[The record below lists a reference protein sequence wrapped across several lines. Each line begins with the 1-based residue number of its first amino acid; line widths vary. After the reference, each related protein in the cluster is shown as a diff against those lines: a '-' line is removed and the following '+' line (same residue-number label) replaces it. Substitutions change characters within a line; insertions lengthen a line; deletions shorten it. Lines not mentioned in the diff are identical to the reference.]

1 VVARP
6 DALTALLD
14 ASALL
19 LAQGHATEVVSG
31 ILDLAR
37 HVINAD
43 AYAVWRTYDAY
54 TWRALAAYGLSASY
68 RREIKAAVP
77 VPPSFQAIQDVTTDP
92 TVQDNAEIYKA
103 EGIRS
108 MMIVPLQLRDP
119 IPGGPN
125 AGTITFY
132 WRSQRSFSELDVAY
146 ASALA
151 NLSAAAL
158 NLSELHEQNQLE
170 KRRLAFLAE
179 ASAVLASSLDYEAT
193 LQRVAQLAVT
203 QIADWC
209 SVHVIEN
216 GVPSRLI
223 VAHAD
228 PAKVDFAKEYTAR
241 YPEILRED
249 RGIGLVMRTGET
261 EVYPRI
267 TDEMITAAIS
277 DPEQL
282 EMIRRL
288 QMSSSILVPLKSR
301 GKVLGALRLVAAG
314 GDYNFSQDDVQLA
327 EDIARRAAAAIEN
340 AKLHRAVL
348 DQKDRLSLAHS
359 AARMGTW
366 HWDLIH
372 QEMVWSDEFKEI
384 HGIDHNRASTAG
396 GGSGLI
402 HPDDFD
408 RVLREVNAVLNSDA
422 EYVSTEHRAVAGD
435 GRIFWVHS
443 RGRIERSAEGKALSI
458 IGITMDVTERH
469 HAENALRRSE
479 KLATAGRLAA
489 TVAHE
494 INNPLESI
502 VNLVYLARQTAGI
515 PQEAAEFLTTT
526 DAELTRIAQIVR
538 QTLGFYRE
546 AVDPRNS
553 NISQIVAETCEVYRH
568 RMNGRSVTCDMDLD
582 ESLYAHVIPGELK
595 QVIANLVANAVDA
608 IDSGGRIQV
617 SVKRDGDAAVLTIAD
632 TGSGIEEEHMPHLF
646 EPFFTTKAE
655 VGTGLGLWVT
665 KGIVEKQ
672 RGKISISSSTAP
684 ENHGTTIAVK
694 LPLA

>member
-1 VVARP
+1 M
-6 DALTALLD
+6 
-14 ASALL
+14 L

-37 HVINAD
+37 HVIDAD

-54 TWRALAAYGLSASY
+54 TWRALASYGLSPSY
-68 RREIKAAVP
+68 RTELRTP
-77 VPPSFQAIQDVTTDP
+77 VPKVPEFQAIPDISTDP
-92 TVQDNAEIYKA
+92 TIQENAEIYQA
-103 EGIRS
+103 EGIHS

-119 IPGGPN
+119 LPKGLN

-132 WRSQRSFSELDVAY
+132 WRAQRTFSELDIAY

-158 NLSELHEQNQLE
+158 NLSELHEQNQRE
-170 KRRLAFLAE
+170 KRRLAFLAD
-179 ASAVLASSLDYEAT
+179 ASAALASSLDYEAT
-193 LQRVAQLAVT
+193 LQKVAHLAVS

-209 SVHVIEN
+209 SVHVVEN
-216 GVPSRLI
+216 GVPNRII
-223 VAHAD
+223 VAHSD
-228 PAKVDFAKEYTAR
+228 PAMVEFAKEYVAR
-241 YPEILRED
+241 YPEAIRED
-249 RGIGLVMRTGET
+249 RGIGLVLRTGET

-267 TDEMITAAIS
+267 TDEIIAAMIP
-277 DPEQL
+277 DPEQR
-282 EMIRRL
+282 EIIRKLRFT
-288 QMSSSILVPLKSR
+288 SSILVPLKSR
-301 GKVLGALRLVAAG
+301 GKVLGAMRLISAG
-314 GDYNFSQDDVQLA
+314 GDYNFSQDDVRLA
-327 EDIARRAAAAIEN
+327 EDVARRAASAIEN
-340 AKLHRAVL
+340 AQLHRAVL

-366 HWDLIH
+366 QWDLIN

-384 HGIDHNRASTAG
+384 HGIQHNSASTAG

-402 HPDDFD
+402 HPDDFE
-408 RVLREVNAVLNSDA
+408 RVMREVNAVLNSDS

-443 RGRIERSAEGKALSI
+443 RGRIDRNEEGKPVSI
-458 IGITMDVTERH
+458 VGITMDVTERH

-502 VNLVYLARQTAGI
+502 VNLVYLAQQTPGI
-515 PQEAAEFLTTT
+515 PPEAAGFLATT

-546 AVDPRNS
+546 AVDPRHS
-553 NISQIVAETCEVYRH
+553 NICKIVSETCEVYRH
-568 RMNGRSVTCDMDLD
+568 RMIARSVMCHMDLD
-582 ESLYAHVIPGELK
+582 EELYAHVIPGELK
-595 QVIANLVANAVDA
+595 QVVANLVANAVDA
-608 IDSGGRIQV
+608 TDAGGHIQI
-617 SVKRDGDAAVLTIAD
+617 SVKRDGEHAAITIAD
-632 TGSGIEEEHMPHLF
+632 TGSGIEDEHMPHLF

-672 RGKISISSSTAP
+672 RGTISIESSTDP
-684 ENHGTTIAVK
+684 VDHGTAITVK